1 MAKKKNRKIVP
12 YRKSL
17 NVNVG
22 VIIFA
27 IIFIY
32 LAFSV
37 TAYLRK
43 DRIQFYEVAEGSI
56 VSSHDYEGL
65 ILREEQ
71 VKTSPGA
78 GYINLYLREGKRAGV
93 GARVY
98 SLDETGGL
106 KELIEESRS
115 GDGTAI
121 SAENISDLRKQLDSF
136 VLSFDDEN
144 FLSLYDSRY
153 DLENS
158 VMEYSSFGAVEQLDR
173 LAAEKGVNFQ
183 QITSDVSGVV
193 SYAIDSYE
201 GMRPEDVEAASFDRS
216 SYEKKTSQSGA
227 MVDGGTPVYKIVTS
241 QDWCILF
248 QMTEEERQEYQDRE
262 TLTVRFPDDSLT
274 VTADYTAMTGKDG
287 ATYGRLDFSKYM
299 EQFISD
305 RFVRFEVV
313 EDETAGLKIPI
324 SAVTE
329 KDFYLI
335 PLEYGTKGGD
345 SSDDGFNK
353 EVYSETGTSV
363 VFTPATIYYS
373 DDEYYYVDAGEGGE
387 FKSGDY
393 VVKPDSPDRFQIGQT
408 ASLKGVYSINKGY
421 TIFKQIEIIDSNS
434 EYYTVE
440 KGTSYGLSV
449 YDHIVLDASM
459 VQEGQILYQ

>member
-1 MAKKKNRKIVP
+1 MAKKKNRKVIP

-27 IIFIY
+27 IIFVY

-43 DRIQFYEVAEGSI
+43 DRIQFYEVVEGSI

-65 ILREEQ
+65 IIREEQ
-71 VKTSPGA
+71 VKASPGA

-93 GARVY
+93 GARIY

-106 KELIEESRS
+106 KELIEENQA
-115 GDGTAI
+115 GAGAAI
-121 SAENISDLRKQLDSF
+121 SKENLSDLRRQLNSF
-136 VLSFDDEN
+136 VLAFDDEN

-158 VMEYSSFGAVEQLDR
+158 VMEYSSFGAAEQLDR

-201 GMRPEDVEAASFDRS
+201 GMKPEDVEAASFDRS

-227 MVDGGTPVYKIVTS
+227 MVDSGTPVYKIITS
-241 QDWCILF
+241 QNWCILF
-248 QMTEEERQEYQDRE
+248 QMTEEERQEYQDRD
-262 TLTVRFPDDSLT
+262 TLTVRFPDDSMT
-274 VTADYTAMTGKDG
+274 VTADFTTIAGKDG
-287 ATYGRLDFSKYM
+287 NTYGRLDFSKYM

-313 EDETAGLKIPI
+313 EDETAGLKIPV

-329 KDFYLI
+329 KNFYQI

-345 SSDDGFNK
+345 SSDDGFYK
-353 EVYSETGTSV
+353 EVYSENGTSV

-393 VVKPDSPDRFQIGQT
+393 VVKPEAADRFQIGQT